1 MTAAD
6 KKTLSQKALKLSEE
20 TGELASAA
28 LPFDN
33 AFATNHRFVTS
44 AKILEE
50 VADVMLVAMS
60 IAFDLGYDADDI
72 FSMMNRK
79 AQVWARLQNGEQRYS
94 DRNPYEIH
102 ITVSEPDGIDR
113 YRAVCAELGVKPI
126 VLDLQTRDNAI
137 IKDVMTSSVFLG
149 TNKGVHDE
157 MERITAGLLAAG
169 YNVVRKKIETVPWHP
184 AAPSITRPGGEMPQ
198 GCYFECHMS
207 VRMEDLESN
216 RVVLKRLADD
226 MNAHL
231 SRNVFK
237 RHEDGSISIMVT
249 YRRYDGTSE
258 EFVEEAGKIQGELVA
273 AGFNTDKLI
282 TEFSVYDTNVHHDA
296 MWTK

>member
-1 MTAAD
+1 
-6 KKTLSQKALKLSEE
+6 
-20 TGELASAA
+20 
-28 LPFDN
+28 
-33 AFATNHRFVTS
+33 
-44 AKILEE
+44 
-50 VADVMLVAMS
+50 
-60 IAFDLGYDADDI
+60 
-72 FSMMNRK
+72 MMNRK
-79 AQVWARLQNGEQRYS
+79 AQVWARLQNGEQRYT

-102 ITVSEPDGIDR
+102 ITVAEADSIER
-113 YRAVCAELGVKPI
+113 YRAICGELGVKPI
-126 VLDLQTRDNAI
+126 VLDLHARNEGI

-157 MERITAGLLAAG
+157 MERIAAGLTDAG
-169 YNVVRKKIETVPWHP
+169 YKVVRKKIETVPWHP
-184 AAPSITRPGGEMPQ
+184 AAPSSARPGGEMPP

-207 VRMEDLESN
+207 VRMADTEHNMSS
-216 RVVLKRLADD
+216 LKAIADSVK
-226 MNAHL
+226 AHL

-258 EFVEEAGKIQGELVA
+258 DFVEEAGKIQGRLVGS
-273 AGFNTDKLI
+273 GFNTDKLI